1 MLLDHCLVSGFVVVS
16 YLMILRRFVLEV
28 LTSLTILARRV
39 QELRGMVEVA
49 MVLVRDELRIRMR
62 SRSSRIRC
70 HQTWACASLHGS
82 MAETRLSHSADI
94 LREMLHL
101 HQLAA

>member
-1 MLLDHCLVSGFVVVS
+1 MLLDHCLVSDFVVVS

-49 MVLVRDELRIRMR
+49 KVFVQEELRIRLR
-62 SRSSRIRC
+62 SRSSHI
-70 HQTWACASLHGS
+70 
-82 MAETRLSHSADI
+82 
-94 LREMLHL
+94 
-101 HQLAA
+101 